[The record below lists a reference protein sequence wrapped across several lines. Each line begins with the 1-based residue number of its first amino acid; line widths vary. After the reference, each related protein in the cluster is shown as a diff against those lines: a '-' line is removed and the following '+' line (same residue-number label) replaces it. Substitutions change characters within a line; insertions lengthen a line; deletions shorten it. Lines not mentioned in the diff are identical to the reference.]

1 MKKEQRRSK
10 LLRISLNKKELKELK
25 KRLKQ
30 AKKQSTLVYLDLKI
44 IELADQGQSA
54 PQIGKLLGLH
64 PNTVRT
70 IIKKFQAK
78 GFKGLTR
85 KPRGKPEEK
94 LKAYGKEYWADIL
107 SQPPSSFEKLDTP
120 DQNWTY
126 DLIQQYLAHYG
137 QVKVTIST
145 IWNHLR
151 RVGFTSGRAKL
162 SITSPDPEYQVKRQR
177 LEALEKK
184 EQMAP

>member
-1 MKKEQRRSK
+1 M
-10 LLRISLNKKELKELK
+10 LRIRLNEKELQELK

-30 AKKQSTLVYLDLKI
+30 AKSQSTLIYLDLKI
-44 IELADQGQSA
+44 IEFAHQGKSA
-54 PQIGKLLGLH
+54 PHIGKLLGLH

-70 IIKKFQAK
+70 IIKKFQVN
-78 GFKGLTR
+78 GFKGLKR

-94 LKAYGKEYWADIL
+94 LKAYDQAYWEDLL
-107 SQPPSSFEKLDTP
+107 SQPPSSFKKLASP
-120 DQNWTY
+120 DQNWSY
-126 DLIQQYLAHYG
+126 ELIQQYLEQYL
-137 QVKVTIST
+137 QIKVSIST

-177 LEALEKK
+177 VEELKK
-184 EQMAP
+184 KAQMAP

>member
-1 MKKEQRRSK
+1 M
-10 LLRISLNKKELKELK
+10 LRISLNESELQELK

-30 AKKQSTLVYLDLKI
+30 AKGQSTLVYLDLKI
-44 IELADQGQSA
+44 IEFADQGKSV

-70 IIKKFQAK
+70 VIKKFQAN
-78 GFKGLTR
+78 GFKGLKR

-94 LKAYGKEYWADIL
+94 LKVYGKAYWEDIL
-107 SQPPSSFEKLDTP
+107 SQPPSLFEKLETP

-126 DLIQQYLAHYG
+126 ELVQQYLEQYL
-137 QVKVTIST
+137 QIKVTIST

-177 LEALEKK
+177 LAELKK
-184 EQMAP
+184 KSQWNPKSS

>member
-1 MKKEQRRSK
+1 M
-10 LLRISLNKKELKELK
+10 LRISLTEKKRQELQ

-30 AKKQSTLVYLDLKI
+30 AKSQQTLIYLDLKI
-44 IELADQGQSA
+44 IEYSDQGKNV

-64 PNTVRT
+64 PQTVRT

-78 GFKGLTR
+78 GFKGLQR

-94 LKAYGKEYWADIL
+94 LKAYGQAYWEDIL

-120 DQNWTY
+120 DQNWSY
-126 DLIQQYLAHYG
+126 ELIQNYIANYLRI
-137 QVKVTIST
+137 KVTIST

-151 RVGFTSGRAKL
+151 RVGYTSGRAKL
-162 SITSPDPEYQVKRQR
+162 SITSPDPDYQIKRQR
-177 LEALEKK
+177 VDDLKKK